1 MTLKIGILV
10 SEPQLPSEVWRNC
23 AQIALEDV
31 QRRQILDYDVEFVE
45 EQGEGLPTG
54 STQSV
59 TDAWRRLAD
68 QGVIAIVGPAA
79 ADNAMAVKDVADE
92 VKVPTVSITAT
103 SYVASDWC
111 FSVSWGSGP
120 EDSFRMVDWL
130 KAQGCSSMGIIW
142 DTMWHSGEFV
152 EFLRIAGK
160 RAGVRVTSEERI
172 SMRIRE
178 MGTPSELQMN
188 QAREALRNIRSTNP
202 DAIAVATALATAAVG
217 RALNEMDWDVP
228 VVCNNSL
235 GIGRGPK
242 AQGSMDGWVGTSIYD
257 ERNAFARNFLVEY
270 ERRHGAVYHTDF
282 QLTAHDAFRIL
293 FEGLALAPIMT
304 CQGVHD
310 GLEKVR
316 MLPSGLGS
324 PGSYL
329 GFGTYDHRALK
340 GRDIIVLRRILP
352 GGGWER
358 VDDIPHASFAT
369 GKRA

>member
-10 SEPQLPSEVWRNC
+10 SEPQLPPEVWRNC
-23 AQIALEDV
+23 GQIALEDA
-31 QRRQILDYDVEFVE
+31 QRREILDYDVEFIE
-45 EQGEGLPTG
+45 AEGEGLPTG

-59 TDAWRRLAD
+59 TDAWKRLAD

-79 ADNAMAVKDVADE
+79 ADNAMAVKEVADE
-92 VKVPTVSITAT
+92 YQVPTVSITAT
-103 SYVASDWC
+103 SYVTSEWC

-120 EDSFRMVDWL
+120 EDAFRMIDWL
-130 KAQGCSSMGIIW
+130 KAQGVKSVGIIW

-160 RAGVRVTSEERI
+160 RAGIRVTSEERI

-178 MGTPSELQMN
+178 MGTPSDLQMR
-188 QAREALRNIRSTNP
+188 QAREAIANIRSSGP
-202 DAIAVATALATAAVG
+202 EALAVATALATSAVG
-217 RALNEMDWDVP
+217 RALNETDWNVP

-242 AQGSMDGWVGTSIYD
+242 AQGSMDGWVGTSVYD
-257 ERNAFARNFLVEY
+257 ERNVIGQRFLDEY
-270 ERRHGAVYHTDF
+270 EKRHGAVYHTDF
-282 QLTAHDAFRIL
+282 QLSCFDAFRIL

-304 CQGVHD
+304 RRGVYE

-316 MLPSGLGS
+316 MLPSGMGG
-324 PGSYL
+324 PGTYL
-329 GFGTYDHRALK
+329 GYGTYDHRALK
-340 GRDIIVLRRILP
+340 GKDAIVLRRITP

-358 VDDIPHASFAT
+358 VENIPHASLAT
-369 GKRA
+369 E